1 MNTLIK
7 LIWKLTAT
15 VALSLLSCFATT
27 DSFAKKLYKS
37 VNADGKITY
46 SNHLPA
52 NSQYAENISLLKDS
66 PKISVI
72 NKQYS
77 RASKKS

>member
-7 LIWKLTAT
+7 LNWKLTAT

-37 VNADGKITY
+37 VNADGQITY
-46 SNHLPA
+46 SNHPPA
-52 NSQYAENISLLKDS
+52 NSQNAENISLLKDS
-66 PKISVI
+66 PKFSVV
-72 NKQYS
+72 NKQYA
-77 RASKKS
+77 RVSKKS